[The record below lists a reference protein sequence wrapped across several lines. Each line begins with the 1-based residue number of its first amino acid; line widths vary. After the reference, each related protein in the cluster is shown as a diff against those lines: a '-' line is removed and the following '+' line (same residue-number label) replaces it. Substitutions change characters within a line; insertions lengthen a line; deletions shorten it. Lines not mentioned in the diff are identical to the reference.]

1 MKIQF
6 ANKHQVTIANLFWE
20 AQDQKQVKFLLKTFG
35 VQGEIVY
42 NMIIA
47 ETMDGV
53 NDTDIAERVLSK
65 YRR

>member
-6 ANKHQVTIANLFWE
+6 ANKHQVTIANLLWE
-20 AQDQKQVKFLLKTFG
+20 AQDQEQVKLILKTFG
-35 VQGEIVY
+35 VEGDIVY

-53 NDTDIAERVLSK
+53 TDTDIAEHVLSK
-65 YRR
+65 YRS

>member
-6 ANKHQVTIANLFWE
+6 ANKHQVTIANLLWD
-20 AQDQKQVKFLLKTFG
+20 AQDQNQVRLILKTFG
-35 VQGEIVY
+35 VEGEIVY

-65 YRR
+65 YRS